1 MCSSKS
7 RLYVCVCMRRRSCF
21 VCAFLFNCQKQFT
34 NFITKLCASR
44 INLSIR
50 HHSTRPPEKLL
61 KVQHCFFVYI
71 YVRVRCP
78 EKIQPPTLRLCLVAF
93 NIVGSFL
100 LFTLKDIQLLKAH
113 SFPPPTPL
121 PCCRPATPVAF
132 ARENTP
138 GITCI
143 TPTFSFQ
150 ILAATILANDKRP
163 FVIFV

>member
-7 RLYVCVCMRRRSCF
+7 RLYVCVCIHMRSYF

-50 HHSTRPPEKLL
+50 HYSTRPPGKLL

-71 YVRVRCP
+71 CACSLPGEDSTAYPR
-78 EKIQPPTLRLCLVAF
+78 LRLVAF
-93 NIVGSFL
+93 NIVGCFL

-113 SFPPPTPL
+113 SSPPPYHQHHYHCYPVTPFTRL
-121 PCCRPATPVAF
+121 PEKIHPELHVSHQLF
-132 ARENTP
+132 H
-138 GITCI
+138 
-143 TPTFSFQ
+143 S
-150 ILAATILANDKRP
+150 KY
-163 FVIFV
+163 

>member
-1 MCSSKS
+1 MFVCLCV
-7 RLYVCVCMRRRSCF
+7 RVCVRMRPCF
-21 VCAFLFNCQKQFT
+21 MCAFLFNCQKQFT

-71 YVRVRCP
+71 CACSLPGEDSTAYP
-78 EKIQPPTLRLCLVAF
+78 RLCLVAF

-113 SFPPPTPL
+113 SFPPAPTPPPL
-121 PCCRPATPVAF
+121 PSLNSRRVCQRKYTRNYMYHTNFFIPNISSHYT
-132 ARENTP
+132 
-138 GITCI
+138 G
-143 TPTFSFQ
+143 Q
-150 ILAATILANDKRP
+150 
-163 FVIFV
+163 